1 MRPAHFR
8 GNLYV
13 KSLFAF
19 VFLLA
24 LPFLAQADDPVLYGR
39 YEYIRL
45 PEIGETLKA
54 KLDTGALTASL
65 SAKNIN
71 LFVRDGA
78 QWVSFQLATDKG
90 DGKVYEHPVAR
101 TARVKLRI
109 EEDDAHEAAEAAQRP
124 VIEMVMCIGEVK
136 QTVEVSLTDRS
147 NFSYPLLLGVK
158 GLKDF
163 NAAVYP
169 MRRFTAGQPDC

>member
-1 MRPAHFR
+1 M
-8 GNLYV
+8 
-13 KSLFAF
+13 KSVFAL

-24 LPFLAQADDPVLYGR
+24 LPLLAQAGDPVLYGR

-65 SAKNIN
+65 SAKNIT
-71 LFVRDGA
+71 LFVRDGV

-124 VIEMVMCIGEVK
+124 VIDLTMCLGEVK

-158 GLKDF
+158 ALRDF
-163 NAAVYP
+163 NAAVNP